1 MTPQTTPTI
10 NADVIQS
17 MWRTRPARAASGSTI
32 GGVCTGIGVRYK
44 VDPTLVKVAF
54 IVSALFGGA
63 GILLYI
69 AAWIVLPEGAPA
81 QSSPETPLRTHR
93 FRHGM
98 RHASSH
104 PPTIV
109 AIAVVAVVAL
119 IAGPHLAWSGGG
131 LLGLVL
137 MMLGW
142 WLLYQ
147 RTPLPEPGTSA
158 DTLGQQGIGGTV
170 TATGSWWQTA
180 TGVQTPGPGGQ
191 FQSWTPRAWLKEDP
205 PPSPTDPAS
214 ATDADPAIPDP
225 PRPTPPSWD
234 PLGAAPF
241 AWDLPEPST
250 PVERKP
256 SSRFTPVVLGIAIIA
271 AAVAAAIG
279 TEVEWFG
286 PAKVGAIALAVI
298 AGGLLIGA
306 FVRKGGGLIP
316 IAIPLAGFVVIATV
330 IGTVDLPEGG
340 IGDRDWKPLSVGD
353 LEDEYSL
360 SMGSARLD
368 LTALELSADKTVT
381 IEMGAGE
388 FKIIA
393 PANMNLRTDCDVSI
407 GEVKCP
413 EGLDG
418 GSDGTQGPVLTI
430 DAHSAI
436 GNVEVIRE

>member
-1 MTPQTTPTI
+1 
-10 NADVIQS
+10 
-17 MWRTRPARAASGSTI
+17 
-32 GGVCTGIGVRYK
+32 
-44 VDPTLVKVAF
+44 
-54 IVSALFGGA
+54 
-63 GILLYI
+63 
-69 AAWIVLPEGAPA
+69 
-81 QSSPETPLRTHR
+81 
-93 FRHGM
+93 
-98 RHASSH
+98 
-104 PPTIV
+104 
-109 AIAVVAVVAL
+109 
-119 IAGPHLAWSGGG
+119 
-131 LLGLVL
+131 
-137 MMLGW
+137 
-142 WLLYQ
+142 
-147 RTPLPEPGTSA
+147 
-158 DTLGQQGIGGTV
+158 
-170 TATGSWWQTA
+170 
-180 TGVQTPGPGGQ
+180 
-191 FQSWTPRAWLKEDP
+191 
-205 PPSPTDPAS
+205 
-214 ATDADPAIPDP
+214 
-225 PRPTPPSWD
+225 
-234 PLGAAPF
+234 
-241 AWDLPEPST
+241 
-250 PVERKP
+250 
-256 SSRFTPVVLGIAIIA
+256 VVLGIAIIA